1 MYWRLAASWLSAP
14 SVRHWRR
21 MSDERR
27 GCATY
32 SCGTYSARLN
42 DAAGDCSVHAPKR
55 TQHWSAAN
63 VMHCASVAGN
73 VAEHDRVEALA
84 ELVVQRGELGGAAVG
99 GALQRRRGRRRVA
112 RRLGRRGGI
121 LGEEVL
127 LLELQVALGRVD
139 VLLGER
145 ERVAQPTRAASVAV
159 LQLEAVLVWVVAAE
173 LGGERD
179 GELLHRERAVDDKG
193 LDRVPGRQ
201 KARCGAA
208 SFSA

>member
-73 VAEHDRVEALA
+73 VADTIASRLWQNSLCSAASSAALLSA
-84 ELVVQRGELGGAAVG
+84 APCSAGAAGGASHDDSDDA
-99 GALQRRRGRRRVA
+99 
-112 RRLGRRGGI
+112 
-121 LGEEVL
+121 
-127 LLELQVALGRVD
+127 
-139 VLLGER
+139 
-145 ERVAQPTRAASVAV
+145 AAS
-159 LQLEAVLVWVVAAE
+159 
-173 LGGERD
+173 
-179 GELLHRERAVDDKG
+179 
-193 LDRVPGRQ
+193 
-201 KARCGAA
+201 
-208 SFSA
+208 SAKKYCFLSCR